1 MSESKHTAPAPHGV
15 PPTDDGAARPG
26 LVGWREWVGLP
37 AAHTPWIK
45 AKIDTGARTS
55 ALHAFGIERFA
66 RDGAAWVRFEV
77 HPWQTSAADARTAE
91 LPVAD
96 LRTVRSSNG
105 EAQERVV
112 VVMPLTPAG
121 RRHELSLPISQL
133 VTGADVTLPVHVLHG
148 REDGPTVWV
157 SAAIHGD
164 EVAGVEI
171 VRRVLERLQ
180 PTHLRGTLLAVPI
193 VNVLGVMAG
202 DRYLPDRRDL
212 NRSFP
217 GSARGSLASRIAH
230 LMMTEVIG
238 RCTVGI
244 DLHTG
249 ADRRSN
255 LPQIRCDLEDPQTR
269 ALAEAFGAP
278 VLFHARLRDG
288 SLRAAAR
295 ETGARVLLYEA
306 GEAWRFDEYA
316 IAPGVDGVL
325 RVLAA
330 LDMVDP
336 ADVGLTEPGPDAVV
350 DAPGP
355 LPGEVP
361 EERTTDVPE
370 ATDAT
375 GEDTAA
381 VHPDVVD
388 GEQDAPYLVWQ
399 STWVR
404 ARADGLVHLD
414 VSLGERVSAG
424 DRIGALYNSFGRR
437 LAHVKAELTGVVIG
451 RTEAPLVHRGD
462 ALVHIGGWDA

>member
-1 MSESKHTAPAPHGV
+1 MSRRPARAPF
-15 PPTDDGAARPG
+15 
-26 LVGWREWVGLP
+26 
-37 AAHTPWIK
+37 
-45 AKIDTGARTS
+45 
-55 ALHAFGIERFA
+55 AFG
-66 RDGAAWVRFEV
+66 GVEV
-77 HPWQTSAADARTAE
+77 A
-91 LPVAD
+91 
-96 LRTVRSSNG
+96 
-105 EAQERVV
+105 
-112 VVMPLTPAG
+112 AG

-180 PTHLRGTLLAVPI
+180 PKNLRGTLLAVPI

-437 LAHVKAELTGVVIG
+437 LERRRDRAGGVRGPGPGTQAPALPGAEPCAPRPGG
-451 RTEAPLVHRGD
+451 RGHAGAR
-462 ALVHIGGWDA
+462 A

>member
-1 MSESKHTAPAPHGV
+1 MSRRPARAPF
-15 PPTDDGAARPG
+15 
-26 LVGWREWVGLP
+26 
-37 AAHTPWIK
+37 
-45 AKIDTGARTS
+45 
-55 ALHAFGIERFA
+55 AFG
-66 RDGAAWVRFEV
+66 GVEV
-77 HPWQTSAADARTAE
+77 
-91 LPVAD
+91 
-96 LRTVRSSNG
+96 
-105 EAQERVV
+105 
-112 VVMPLTPAG
+112 PAG

-180 PTHLRGTLLAVPI
+180 PKHLRGTLLAVPI

-325 RVLAA
+325 RVLAH
-330 LDMVDP
+330 LGMVRA
-336 ADVGLTEPGPDAVV
+336 ADVGLTPGD
-350 DAPGP
+350 D
-355 LPGEVP
+355 EVP
-361 EERTTDVPE
+361 PAV
-370 ATDAT
+370 DAT

-388 GEQDAPYLVWQ
+388 GEQDAPYLVWH